1 MEGRKM
7 NSGNRQKRGREIS
20 DIGQRDISSPY
31 FTNNVVRY
39 GRYGITLLY
48 RDQALRDTGDSSI
61 GCQIEF
67 YFWSI
72 HNIFFEDSG
81 LFR

>member
-1 MEGRKM
+1 M
-7 NSGNRQKRGREIS
+7 NSGNRQKRGREIANR
-20 DIGQRDISSPY
+20 GQRNISSPY

-39 GRYGITLLY
+39 GRYGSTLLY

-67 YFWSI
+67 YVWSI
-72 HNIFFEDSG
+72 PDISFEDCG